1 MGSYNLSKIY
11 EILGG
16 TNLRDYQLEHRQET
30 IKIRLSKEKQ
40 ED

>member
-11 EILGG
+11 EILRE
-16 TNLRDYQLEHRQET
+16 TTLRDYQLERRQET